1 MLYPFLW
8 NSLYENSHFL
18 LRKFQENLSKI
29 SKSLK
34 IQAVWWDIEFFF
46 KTILNEQAITISLD
60 LKHVVSSCTRLH
72 TMRLKDRY
80 VANWLACLKKP
91 ELHWVW
97 FHLLMLINMLLLS
110 WVYEWVPIWISCVLE
125 QKHTTRLVVK
135 DFWFIFSHILQFGN
149 ATYLFWWI
157 MSFVN
162 YDLFC
167 LPLKLSWEGL
177 FCTHQ
182 KWTLIHMHC

>member
-1 MLYPFLW
+1 M
-8 NSLYENSHFL
+8 E
-18 LRKFQENLSKI
+18 RDVKFSN
-29 SKSLK
+29 
-34 IQAVWWDIEFFF
+34 
-46 KTILNEQAITISLD
+46 
-60 LKHVVSSCTRLH
+60 
-72 TMRLKDRY
+72 
-80 VANWLACLKKP
+80 
-91 ELHWVW
+91 
-97 FHLLMLINMLLLS
+97 
-110 WVYEWVPIWISCVLE
+110 VYEYAAIILSIWISCVLE

-167 LPLKLSWEGL
+167 LPLKLSWEWL

-182 KWTLIHMHC
+182 KWTLIHMTVINFKSTFIRLKLRKIVWTILKNYGLSINDIISKWTIFDPRP